1 MVPAMRDISLRSI
14 RAVIA
19 ACEEASFTKAAERE
33 HATQSGISQHIA
45 AAERALGVRLFE
57 RKGGRVV
64 PTAAGQ
70 RYYRQCVAA
79 VSALDQAAEQA
90 RPQAVAG
97 PLRVGLMP
105 SFTRAVVAPVM
116 QEFVPR
122 YPDVQLHIV
131 EGYSHLLT
139 EMVRDGDLDFAV
151 VPAFEGMTGVTARLL
166 THDREMVL
174 SGPKRG
180 VTPLSPVRLLDLAPL
195 KIVVPG
201 ANNTRRRILETY
213 FQTHQIDIAARLEI
227 DAMIA
232 TLEFVACTD
241 WITILPSVIC
251 INDIDR
257 GEMVVNPL
265 AGPPLHTDY
274 VAIRPSRRALSPTAR
289 PFLAGLEAEVARI
302 HRRWAKA
309 LRPPPGRVVRPSRRG
324 RVSDPRP

>member
-1 MVPAMRDISLRSI
+1 MSDISLRSI

-19 ACEEASFTKAAERE
+19 VCEEASFTRAADRE

-64 PTAAGQ
+64 PTPAGQ

-79 VSALDQAAEQA
+79 ISALDQAAEQA
-90 RPQAVAG
+90 RPQAIAG

-116 QEFVPR
+116 EAFVPHH
-122 YPDVQLHIV
+122 PDVQLHII

-166 THDREMVL
+166 THDREMLL
-174 SGPKRG
+174 SGPQRG
-180 VTPLSPVRLLDLAPL
+180 LTPLSPVRLRDLAPL

-213 FQTHQIDIAARLEI
+213 FQTHAIDIAARLEI

-232 TLEFVACTD
+232 TLEFVARTD
-241 WITILPSVIC
+241 WIAILPSVIS

-257 GEMVVNPL
+257 GELIVNPL
-265 AGPPLHTDY
+265 TGPPLHADY
-274 VAIRPSRRALSPTAR
+274 VVIRPARRALSPTAR

-302 HRRWAKA
+302 HQRWAKA
-309 LRPPPGRVVRPSRRG
+309 LRQPAGGAVKPRRRG
-324 RVSDPRP
+324 RASGPPP